1 MLGKVK
7 RLGQKAVGGVKRFGN
22 KHKGKVLLVGAIAGG
37 VAHGN
42 AEFNKDGPNKRE
54 RAKSK
59 AESIMNTIADEE
71 QTEAVNKHN
80 ELMATA
86 KPQPQGGGNLAPIE
100 AKAPNIIGMVGNI
113 PKVASKIE
121 AGAKSVES
129 AGVFK
134 KGKAVQSAVVD
145 VTAALNEPTNRAK
158 KKADKFNAKQQKFL
172 AGEMTDKEAKKFI
185 KKKQKKQKKDRKK

>member
-1 MLGKVK
+1 ML
-7 RLGQKAVGGVKRFGN
+7 GGVKRFGN
-22 KHKGKVLLVGAIAGG
+22 KVVGSVKNFGNKHKGKILVVGAIAGG

-54 RAKSK
+54 RGRSN
-59 AESIMNTIADEE
+59 AERIMNTIADEE
-71 QTEAVNKHN
+71 QTEAVNRHN
-80 ELMATA
+80 ELMTTA
-86 KPQPQGGGNLAPIE
+86 KPQPTGGGNLKSVE
-100 AKAPNIIGMVGNI
+100 AKAPGIIGMVGNI

-121 AGAKSVES
+121 AGAKNVES

-145 VTAALNEPTNRAK
+145 ITGAINEPTKRAK
-158 KKADKFNAKQQKFL
+158 KKADKFNAKQDKFL

-185 KKKQKKQKKDRKK
+185 KKKRKKDRKK